1 LICRAN
7 KTKTARAVNE
17 LLRLTK
23 NLDYAITF
31 LSLRVV
37 DGSVAAAAIV
47 SEILGGRATLSA
59 LPDVSD

>member
-1 LICRAN
+1 MRPRQ
-7 KTKTARAVNE
+7 RAVNE
-17 LLRLTK
+17 LLRLTE
-23 NLDYAITF
+23 NLDYSITF

-37 DGSVAAAAIV
+37 NGSVAAAVIV

>member
-1 LICRAN
+1 MIPRQ
-7 KTKTARAVNE
+7 RAVNE
-17 LLRLTK
+17 FLRLTK
-23 NLDYAITF
+23 NLGDTITF

-37 DGSVAAAAIV
+37 NGSVAAAVIV

>member
-1 LICRAN
+1 MRPRQRAYN
-7 KTKTARAVNE
+7 R

-31 LSLRVV
+31 LSLGIV
-37 DGSVAAAAIV
+37 DGSVAAAVIV
-47 SEILGGRATLSA
+47 SEILGGTATLSA